1 MAIKKDHMKKI
12 NPLGLFIILIL
23 FLIVLGPLIMPLPP
37 LDGIQPLETLVYSDS
52 QFMEINGVD
61 IHYQEVQSNSE
72 TLIVL
77 LHGFGSSTYS
87 WQKVMQSFSLFGSV
101 LAYDRPGFGLTE
113 RVIPFKEVN
122 TNPYLLEY
130 QSQILLAFIEAKKAE
145 KIILVGNS
153 AGGTV
158 ALQTA
163 LEYPERIDALI
174 LISPAVYGSGGA
186 PKWIKPLLN
195 LPQMDRLGPV
205 LVRTI
210 RERGLEILELAWS
223 DPEQIS
229 ERDLANYQKPLSVER
244 WDVGLWEF
252 TKANGENE
260 IDSRISEITIPVLVI
275 TGADDKIIPADQS
288 IQLASELSNASLVV
302 IPDCGHVPQEECPA
316 AFMSAVETFIDN
328 LP

>member
-1 MAIKKDHMKKI
+1 MKKI
-12 NPLGLFIILIL
+12 YPIGLFITLIL
-23 FLIVLGPLIMPLPP
+23 LMVVIGLLIIPLPP
-37 LDGIQPLETLVYSDS
+37 LDGIQPMEALVFPDS
-52 QFMEINGVD
+52 QFMDIDGVD
-61 IHYQEVQSNSE
+61 VHYQEIHLDSE
-72 TLIVL
+72 TLIIL

-87 WQKVMQSFSLFGSV
+87 WQKVMEPFSSFGSV

-113 RVIPFKEVN
+113 RVLPYEDVD

-130 QSQILLAFIEAKKAE
+130 QPQILMAFIESKKVD

-163 LEYPERIDALI
+163 LAYPDRIDALI

-186 PKWIKPLLN
+186 PKWIRPLLN

-210 RERGLEILELAWS
+210 RERGLELLKLAWS
-223 DPEQIS
+223 NPENIS
-229 ERDLANYQKPLSVER
+229 EEDLLNYQKPLSVDR

-260 IDSRISEITIPVLVI
+260 IDSRTTELLLPVLVI

-288 IQLASELSNASLVV
+288 IQLASELLNASLVV
-302 IPDCGHVPQEECPA
+302 IPGCGHVPQEECPTD
-316 AFMSAVETFIDN
+316 FMNAVDDFVKN

>member
-1 MAIKKDHMKKI
+1 MKKI
-12 NPLGLFIILIL
+12 NPLGLFIILLLL
-23 FLIVLGPLIMPLPP
+23 FIVIGPLIIPLPP
-37 LDGIQPLETLVYSDS
+37 LDGIQPMETLVYSDS

-61 IHYQEVQSNSE
+61 VHYQEIQNDRE

-87 WQKVMQSFSLFGSV
+87 WQKVMQLLSSFGSV

-113 RVIPFKEVN
+113 RVIPYREVKA
-122 TNPYLLEY
+122 NPYLLEY

-145 KIILVGNS
+145 NIILVGNS

-158 ALQTA
+158 AMQTA
-163 LEYPERIDALI
+163 LDHPDRIDGLI

-195 LPQMDRLGPV
+195 LPQLDRLGPV

-223 DPEQIS
+223 DPEKIS
-229 ERDLANYQKPLSVER
+229 EEDLANYQKPLSVDR

-252 TKANGENE
+252 TKANGENDIE
-260 IDSRISEITIPVLVI
+260 ARISEISMPVLVI
-275 TGADDKIIPADQS
+275 TGADDRIIPAEQS
-288 IQLASELSNASLVV
+288 IQLTSELPNASLVV
-302 IPDCGHVPQEECPA
+302 IPNCGHVPQEECPA
-316 AFMSAVETFIDN
+316 EFMDAVDTFINN

>member
-1 MAIKKDHMKKI
+1 MKKI

-23 FLIVLGPLIMPLPP
+23 LFIVFGPLIIPLPP
-37 LDGIQPLETLVYSDS
+37 LDGIQPMESLVYSDS
-52 QFMEINGVD
+52 QFMEIDGVD
-61 IHYQEVQSNSE
+61 VHYQEIQSDGE

-87 WQKVMQSFSLFGSV
+87 WQKIMLPFSTFGSV

-113 RVIPFKEVN
+113 RVIPYEDVD

-130 QSQILLAFIEAKKAE
+130 QSQILMAFIEAKKAE

-158 ALQTA
+158 AMQTA
-163 LEYPERIDALI
+163 LAYPDRINALI

-223 DPEQIS
+223 DPGQIS
-229 ERDLANYQKPLSVER
+229 EDDFANYQKPLSVDR

-252 TKANGENE
+252 TKANGENDLE
-260 IDSRISEITIPVLVI
+260 SRISEITMPVLVI

-288 IQLASELSNASLVV
+288 IQLASELPNASLVV

-316 AFMSAVETFIDN
+316 EFINAVDTFLNN
-328 LP
+328 LQ

>member
-1 MAIKKDHMKKI
+1 MRKI
-12 NPLGLFIILIL
+12 NPLGLFIILLLL
-23 FLIVLGPLIMPLPP
+23 FIVIGPLIIPLPP
-37 LDGIQPLETLVYSDS
+37 LDGIQPMEALVYPDS
-52 QFMEINGVD
+52 QFMDINGVD
-61 IHYQEVQSNSE
+61 VHYQEIQIDSE
-72 TLIVL
+72 TLVIL

-87 WQKVMQSFSLFGSV
+87 WQKVMEPFSTFGSV

-113 RVIPFKEVN
+113 RVLPYEDVD

-130 QSQILLAFIEAKKAE
+130 QSQILMAFIESKNAE

-163 LEYPERIDALI
+163 LAYPGRIDALI

-223 DPEQIS
+223 DPERIS
-229 ERDLANYQKPLSVER
+229 EEDLQNYQKPLSVDR

-252 TKANGENE
+252 TKANGEND
-260 IDSRISEITIPVLVI
+260 IAARTSEIKMPVLVI
-275 TGADDKIIPADQS
+275 TGADDKIIPAEQS
-288 IQLASELSNASLVV
+288 IQLASELPNASLVV
-302 IPDCGHVPQEECPA
+302 IPACGHVPQEECPTD
-316 AFMSAVETFIDN
+316 FMNAVDNFIDN

>member
-1 MAIKKDHMKKI
+1 MKKI
-12 NPLGLFIILIL
+12 YPIGLFITLIL
-23 FLIVLGPLIMPLPP
+23 LMVVIGLLIIPLPP
-37 LDGIQPLETLVYSDS
+37 LDGIQPMEALVYSDS
-52 QFMEINGVD
+52 QFMDIDGVD
-61 IHYQEVQSNSE
+61 VHYQEIHLDSE
-72 TLIVL
+72 TLIIL

-87 WQKVMQSFSLFGSV
+87 WQKVMEPFSSFGSV

-113 RVIPFKEVN
+113 RVLPYEDVD

-130 QSQILLAFIEAKKAE
+130 QPQILMAFIESKKVD

-163 LEYPERIDALI
+163 LAYPDRIDALI

-186 PKWIKPLLN
+186 PKWIRPLLN

-210 RERGLEILELAWS
+210 RERGLELLKLAWS
-223 DPEQIS
+223 NPENIS
-229 ERDLANYQKPLSVER
+229 EEDLLNYQKPLSVDR

-260 IDSRISEITIPVLVI
+260 IDSRTTELLLPVLVI

-288 IQLASELSNASLVV
+288 IQLASELLNASLVV
-302 IPDCGHVPQEECPA
+302 IPGCGHVPQEECPTD
-316 AFMSAVETFIDN
+316 FMNAVDDFVKN

>member
-1 MAIKKDHMKKI
+1 MAIKKEQMKKI
-12 NPLGLFIILIL
+12 NPLGLFIILL
-23 FLIVLGPLIMPLPP
+23 LLLIVLGPLIIPLPP
-37 LDGIQPLETLVYSDS
+37 LVGIQPMEALIYSDS
-52 QFMEINGVD
+52 QFMEISGVD
-61 IHYQEVQSNSE
+61 VHYQEIQSNQGA
-72 TLIVL
+72 LIVL

-87 WQKVMQSFSLFGSV
+87 WQKVMQPFSSFGSV

-113 RVIPFKEVN
+113 RVIPFKDVN
-122 TNPYLLEY
+122 TNPYTLEY
-130 QSQILLAFIEAKKAE
+130 QSQILLALIESKKAE

-158 ALQTA
+158 AMQTA
-163 LEYPERIDALI
+163 LAYPDRIDALI

-186 PKWIKPLLN
+186 PNWIKPLLN
-195 LPQMDRLGPV
+195 LPQMDRLGPI

-223 DPEQIS
+223 DPENIS
-229 ERDLANYQKPLSVER
+229 EEDLANYQKPLSVDR

-260 IDSRISEITIPVLVI
+260 IDARISELTMPVLVI

-288 IQLASELSNASLVV
+288 IQLASELPNASLVV
-302 IPDCGHVPQEECPA
+302 IPNCGHVPQEECPTD
-316 AFMSAVETFIDN
+316 FMNAVESFIN
-328 LP
+328 N

>member
-1 MAIKKDHMKKI
+1 MKKV
-12 NPLGLFIILIL
+12 NPLGLFIILL
-23 FLIVLGPLIMPLPP
+23 LLLIVFGPLIMPLPP
-37 LDGIQPLETLVYSDS
+37 LGGIQQLEALVYSDS
-52 QFMEINGVD
+52 QFMEINGADV
-61 IHYQEVQSNSE
+61 HYQEILSDSV

-87 WQKVMQSFSLFGSV
+87 WQKVMQPFSSFGSV
-101 LAYDRPGFGLTE
+101 LAYDRTGFGLTE
-113 RVIPFKEVN
+113 RVIPYKEVN

-130 QSQILLAFIEAKKAE
+130 QSQILLALIEAKKAE

-153 AGGTV
+153 AGVTV
-158 ALQTA
+158 AMQTA
-163 LEYPERIDALI
+163 LLYPDRIVALI

-223 DPEQIS
+223 NPEKIS
-229 ERDLANYQKPLSVER
+229 EEDLANYQKPLSVDR

-252 TKANGENE
+252 TKANGEND
-260 IDSRISEITIPVLVI
+260 IDSRITELSMPVLVI

-288 IQLASELSNASLVV
+288 IQFASELPNASLV
-302 IPDCGHVPQEECPA
+302 ILPNCGHVPQEECPA
-316 AFMSAVETFIDN
+316 EFMNAIDTLINN

>member
-1 MAIKKDHMKKI
+1 MKKI
-12 NPLGLFIILIL
+12 NPLGLFIILL
-23 FLIVLGPLIMPLPP
+23 LLLIVLGPFIIPLPP
-37 LDGIQPLETLVYSDS
+37 LEGIQPMEALVYPDS

-61 IHYQEVQSNSE
+61 VHYEEIQSNSG

-87 WQKVMQSFSLFGSV
+87 WQKLMQPFSSFGSV

-113 RVIPFKEVN
+113 RVIPYKEVN
-122 TNPYLLEY
+122 TNPYTLEY
-130 QSQILLAFIEAKKAE
+130 QSQILLALIDAKKAE

-158 ALQTA
+158 AMQTA
-163 LEYPERIDALI
+163 LAYPDRIDALI

-210 RERGLEILELAWS
+210 RERGLEILKLAWS
-223 DPEQIS
+223 EPEKIS
-229 ERDLANYQKPLSVER
+229 EEDLTNYQKPLSVDR

-252 TKANGENE
+252 TKANGEND
-260 IDSRISEITIPVLVI
+260 IDTRISELLMPVLVI

-288 IQLASELSNASLVV
+288 IQLASELPNSSLLV
-302 IPDCGHVPQEECPA
+302 IPDCGHVPQEECPTD
-316 AFMSAVETFIDN
+316 FMNAVEPFINN

>member
-1 MAIKKDHMKKI
+1 MKRI
-12 NPLGLFIILIL
+12 NPLVLFLVLVLILIV
-23 FLIVLGPLIMPLPP
+23 FGPLIMPLPP
-37 LDGIQPLETLVYSDS
+37 LEGIQPMEALVYSDS
-52 QFMEINGVD
+52 QFKDINGVD
-61 IHYQEVQSNSE
+61 IHYQEIQSDSE
-72 TLIVL
+72 TLVIL

-87 WQKVMQSFSLFGSV
+87 WQKVMEPFSSFGSV

-113 RVIPFKEVN
+113 RVLPNKDVN
-122 TNPYLLEY
+122 FNPYSLEY
-130 QSQILLAFIEAKKAE
+130 QSQFLLAFIESKRAE

-158 ALQTA
+158 AMQTA
-163 LEYPERIDALI
+163 LAYSDRIDALI

-205 LVRTI
+205 FVRTI

-223 DPEQIS
+223 DPEKIS
-229 ERDLANYQKPLSVER
+229 EEDLENYQKPLSVDG

-252 TKANGENE
+252 TKANGEND
-260 IDSRISEITIPVLVI
+260 IAARLSEIIIPVLVI

-288 IQLASELSNASLVV
+288 TQLASELPNASLVV
-302 IPDCGHVPQEECPA
+302 IPNCGHVPQEECPA
-316 AFMSAVETFIDN
+316 DFMNAVDTFINN

>member
-1 MAIKKDHMKKI
+1 MKKI
-12 NPLGLFIILIL
+12 NPLGLFIILL
-23 FLIVLGPLIMPLPP
+23 LLLIVLGPLLIPLPP
-37 LDGIQPLETLVYSDS
+37 LDGIKPMEALVYSDS

-61 IHYQEVQSNSE
+61 VHYQEIESNSE

-87 WQKVMQSFSLFGSV
+87 WQKVMQPFSSFGSV

-113 RVIPFKEVN
+113 RVIPYKEVN

-130 QSQILLAFIEAKKAE
+130 QSQILLAFSEAKTAE

-158 ALQTA
+158 AMQTA
-163 LEYPERIDALI
+163 LAYPDRIDALI
-174 LISPAVYGSGGA
+174 LISPAVYGGGGA

-223 DPEQIS
+223 DPEKIR
-229 ERDLANYQKPLSVER
+229 EEDLINYQKPLSVDR

-252 TKANGENE
+252 TKANGEND
-260 IDSRISEITIPVLVI
+260 IDSRISEITMPVLVI

-288 IQLASELSNASLVV
+288 IQLASELPNASLVV
-302 IPDCGHVPQEECPA
+302 IPDCGHVPQEECPTD
-316 AFMSAVETFIDN
+316 FMNAVEIFINN

>member
-1 MAIKKDHMKKI
+1 MKKI
-12 NPLGLFIILIL
+12 NPLGLFIILL
-23 FLIVLGPLIMPLPP
+23 LLLIVLGPLIIPLPP
-37 LDGIQPLETLVYSDS
+37 LVGIQPMEALIYSDS
-52 QFMEINGVD
+52 QFMEISGVD
-61 IHYQEVQSNSE
+61 VHYQEIQSNQGA
-72 TLIVL
+72 LIVL

-87 WQKVMQSFSLFGSV
+87 WQKVMQPFSSFGSV

-113 RVIPFKEVN
+113 RVIPFKDVN
-122 TNPYLLEY
+122 TNPYTLEY
-130 QSQILLAFIEAKKAE
+130 QSQILLALIESKKAE

-158 ALQTA
+158 AMQTA
-163 LEYPERIDALI
+163 LAYPDRIDALI

-186 PKWIKPLLN
+186 PNWIKPLLN
-195 LPQMDRLGPV
+195 LPQMDRLGPI

-223 DPEQIS
+223 DPENIS
-229 ERDLANYQKPLSVER
+229 EEDLANYQKPLSVDR

-260 IDSRISEITIPVLVI
+260 IDARISELTMPVLVI

-288 IQLASELSNASLVV
+288 IQLASELPNASLVV
-302 IPDCGHVPQEECPA
+302 IPNCGHVPQEECPTD
-316 AFMSAVETFIDN
+316 FMNAVESFIN
-328 LP
+328 N

>member
-1 MAIKKDHMKKI
+1 MRKI
-12 NPLGLFIILIL
+12 NPLGLFIILLLL
-23 FLIVLGPLIMPLPP
+23 FIVIGPLIIPLPP
-37 LDGIQPLETLVYSDS
+37 LDGIQPMEALVYPDS
-52 QFMEINGVD
+52 QFMDINGVD
-61 IHYQEVQSNSE
+61 VHYQEIQTDRE
-72 TLIVL
+72 TLIIL

-87 WQKVMQSFSLFGSV
+87 WQKVMEPFATFGSV

-113 RVIPFKEVN
+113 RVLPYEDVD

-130 QSQILLAFIEAKKAE
+130 QSQILMAFIESKNAE

-163 LEYPERIDALI
+163 LAYPGRIDALI

-223 DPEQIS
+223 DPEKIS
-229 ERDLANYQKPLSVER
+229 EEDLQNYQKPLSVDR

-252 TKANGENE
+252 TKANGEND
-260 IDSRISEITIPVLVI
+260 IAARTSEIKMPVLVI
-275 TGADDKIIPADQS
+275 TGADDKIIPAEQS
-288 IQLASELSNASLVV
+288 IQLASELTNSTLVV
-302 IPDCGHVPQEECPA
+302 IPACGHVPQEECPTD
-316 AFMSAVETFIDN
+316 FMNAVDTFIDN

>member
-1 MAIKKDHMKKI
+1 MKKI
-12 NPLGLFIILIL
+12 NPLGLFIILLIL
-23 FLIVLGPLIMPLPP
+23 FIVFGPLIIPLPP
-37 LDGIQPLETLVYSDS
+37 LDGIQPIEALVNSNS
-52 QFMEINGVD
+52 QFMEIDGVYV
-61 IHYQEVQSNSE
+61 HYQEIQSNSE
-72 TLIVL
+72 TLIIL

-87 WQKVMQSFSLFGSV
+87 WQKVMQPISSFGAV

-113 RVIPFKEVN
+113 RVLPYREVN
-122 TNPYLLEY
+122 NNPYTLEY
-130 QSQILLAFIEAKKAE
+130 QSQILLAFIEAKKADN
-145 KIILVGNS
+145 IILVGNS

-158 ALQTA
+158 AIQTA
-163 LEYPERIDALI
+163 LAYPDRINALI
-174 LISPAVYGSGGA
+174 LISPAVYGNGGA

-223 DPEQIS
+223 DPEKIS
-229 ERDLANYQKPLSVER
+229 EEDLANYQKPLSVDR

-252 TKANGENE
+252 TKANGENDV
-260 IDSRISEITIPVLVI
+260 DSRISEISIPVLVI
-275 TGADDKIIPADQS
+275 TGSDDRIIPAEQS
-288 IQLASELSNASLVV
+288 VQLASELPNASLVV

-316 AFMSAVETFIDN
+316 DFMNAIETFINN